1 MKEVRY
7 IKISDLCRKI
17 CSGGTPKSSEPSYY
31 NGSIP
36 WLNTKEVNF
45 NRIYSTEKNITV
57 EGLKNSSAKWIEA
70 NSIIVAMYGATAG
83 KTAIST
89 IPLTTNQACC
99 NLMIDEH
106 IADYRYVYY
115 ALKSNYEKLA
125 SLANGGAQQNLNAQ
139 QIKDFE
145 IPYLSL
151 SEQKNIAN
159 VLSSF
164 DDKIE
169 LNNRINDNLE
179 QQAQALFKS
188 WFVDFEPF
196 KNGKFIDSELGRI
209 PEGWRVKKL
218 EELCDSISV
227 THPCKEGQL
236 IFLNTGDIENGSVL
250 SHKYMNIKDM
260 PGQAKKS
267 IKENDILYSEIR
279 PINKHFAFVN
289 FPAQE
294 YIISTKLMVIRT
306 NDNNSSIRLYQYLTS
321 DNVVQTLQ
329 HEAESRSGT
338 FPQIRFENIK
348 KLKILIGTDAV
359 EKQYI
364 KLIENIYKII
374 FQNNK
379 ESKKLEQLRDTILP
393 RLMSGEIK
401 VTDIDS
407 CSQ

>member
-169 LNNRINDNLE
+169 LNRRINDNLE

-196 KNGKFIDSELGRI
+196 KNGKFIDSELGKI
-209 PEGWRVKKL
+209 PEGWKVGSIGDYCKIRSGFAFKSSWWTDKGVKIVKIKNISSSGNLDMNDCSYVSKENIRKAKEFSLKSGDLLIAMTGATIGKFCIVPVLQEEMYVNQRVGKFFL
-218 EELCDSISV
+218 GENPISKV
-227 THPCKEGQL
+227 PFIYGLLKGENIITQIINKGQGSAQPN
-236 IFLNTGDIENGSVL
+236 ISANDIE
-250 SHKYMNIKDM
+250 
-260 PGQAKKS
+260 S
-267 IKENDILYSEIR
+267 IPIILPTKE
-279 PINKHFAFVN
+279 
-289 FPAQE
+289 
-294 YIISTKLMVIRT
+294 IISEYNKLV
-306 NDNNSSIRLYQYLTS
+306 SPYFSL
-321 DNVVQTLQ
+321 
-329 HEAESRSGT
+329 
-338 FPQIRFENIK
+338 
-348 KLKILIGTDAV
+348 
-359 EKQYI
+359 
-364 KLIENIYKII
+364 LIENL
-374 FQNNK
+374 K
-379 ESKKLEQLRDTILP
+379 ECDYIENLRDTLLP
-393 RLMSGEIK
+393 KLMSGEIK
-401 VTDIDS
+401 I
-407 CSQ
+407 

>member
-169 LNNRINDNLE
+169 LNRRINDNLE

-196 KNGKFIDSELGRI
+196 KNGKFIDSELGKI
-209 PEGWRVKKL
+209 PEGWKVG
-218 EELCDSISV
+218 SIGDY
-227 THPCKEGQL
+227 CK
-236 IFLNTGDIENGSVL
+236 
-250 SHKYMNIKDM
+250 
-260 PGQAKKS
+260 
-267 IKENDILYSEIR
+267 IR
-279 PINKHFAFVN
+279 SGFAFKSSWWTDKGVKIVKIKN
-289 FPAQE
+289 
-294 YIISTKLMVIRT
+294 ISSSGNLDM
-306 NDNNSSIRLYQYLTS
+306 NDCSSML
-321 DNVVQTLQ
+321 
-329 HEAESRSGT
+329 
-338 FPQIRFENIK
+338 
-348 KLKILIGTDAV
+348 
-359 EKQYI
+359 
-364 KLIENIYKII
+364 
-374 FQNNK
+374 
-379 ESKKLEQLRDTILP
+379 
-393 RLMSGEIK
+393 
-401 VTDIDS
+401 
-407 CSQ
+407 